1 MALIQ
6 YGWLVCRW
14 EGEREREKDKG
25 GRQEERRKEGGRLEE
40 KRWKEEKKKNEG

>member
-1 MALIQ
+1 MV
-6 YGWLVCRW
+6 GFDSVWLV
-14 EGEREREKDKG
+14 GLSVGGREREKDKG